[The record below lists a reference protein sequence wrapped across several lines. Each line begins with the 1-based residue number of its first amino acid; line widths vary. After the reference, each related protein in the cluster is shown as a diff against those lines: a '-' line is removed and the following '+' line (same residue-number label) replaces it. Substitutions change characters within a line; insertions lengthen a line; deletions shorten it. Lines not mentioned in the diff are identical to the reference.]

1 MPKMISDHATNRRHR
16 QAAKL
21 AAHGEHRAYNDS
33 LDVIQTVLGQMPG
46 AHSLDELLRRTI
58 AALHRL
64 LGNTATVVLELMPD
78 GDALDTRVV
87 ECSRPLINPP
97 ILPITMGLIGSA
109 ARTGETVVVQDV
121 R

>member
-1 MPKMISDHATNRRHR
+1 
-16 QAAKL
+16 
-21 AAHGEHRAYNDS
+21 
-33 LDVIQTVLGQMPG
+33 
-46 AHSLDELLRRTI
+46 
-58 AALHRL
+58 
-64 LGNTATVVLELMPD
+64 VLELMPD

-121 R
+121 RADPRHVPAEGWDTQSELCVPIVTRHGLWGILNLESNRKNAFPPRLVQVAEIVAQQLALAVENTA